1 MRSRAPRPPA
11 TIEVKEWE
19 DRGVDP
25 RVAVVGI
32 GHAGFAPIAAGVSYK
47 ELMFEAA
54 QRAYFDAG
62 VDPRTEV
69 DSFVCCSEDLLEG
82 TSIFDEYVPDQLGA
96 MQRPVHTVSGDGLL
110 GVATALMLI
119 RSGVAEVVA
128 VEAHSKVSDVVSLG
142 AIEAFALDPV
152 LNRPL
157 GVPALAVAGLDM
169 NAFLERTGL
178 TEEHCAMVVAKNRR
192 NALDNPR
199 AAFPADL
206 DAEQVDDSAPLYWPL
221 RELEVAGRADGCVVA
236 VLASQER
243 ARDLTEGSVW
253 VLGAGWCSG
262 SPSLESRAW
271 GEADTLARAAEMAY
285 RQVGIRE
292 AGREC
297 DLAEVDDTSAYRE
310 LMHLEGLGLADA
322 EDLGGLLEAGELDP
336 DGDLPV
342 NVSGGSLGMGNL
354 FEANGLARLQEC
366 VEQLRGEAGERQV
379 DEVYTAVA
387 QSWLGVPSTTAAVV
401 VLAND
406 EGAGG

>member
-1 MRSRAPRPPA
+1 M
-11 TIEVKEWE
+11 E
-19 DRGVDP
+19 P

-32 GHAGFAPIAAGVSYK
+32 GHAGFAPIVAGLSYK

-54 QRAYFDAG
+54 QRAYSDAG
-62 VDPRTEV
+62 VDPRAEV

-96 MQRPVHTVSGDGLL
+96 AQRPVHTVAGDGLL

-119 RSGVAEVVA
+119 RSGVASVVA

-152 LNRPL
+152 WNRPL
-157 GVPALAVAGLDM
+157 GMPALAVAGLDM
-169 NAFLERTGL
+169 NAFLERTAL

-199 AAFPADL
+199 AAYPADL
-206 DAEQVDDSAPLYWPL
+206 DPEQVDDAAPVAWPL

-236 VLASQER
+236 VLASETR
-243 ARDLTEGSVW
+243 ARELTDGPVW
-253 VLGAGWCSG
+253 VLGAGWS
-262 SPSLESRAW
+262 SAAASLESRAW
-271 GEADTLARAAEMAY
+271 GEADGVALAAQMAY
-285 RQVGIRE
+285 RQVGIRDP
-292 AGREC
+292 AGEI
-297 DLAEVDDTSAYRE
+297 DLAEVDDTYAYKE
-310 LMHLEGLGLADA
+310 LQHLEALGLATAA
-322 EDLGGLLEAGELDP
+322 ELAELLEDGELEA
-336 DGDLPV
+336 DGDMPV

-387 QSWLGVPSTTAAVV
+387 QSWLGVPSTTGAVV